1 MATQYSSFRSKNR
14 IADRATGRSPVKV
27 WISSDIKPD
36 QLFTKNQKVQSA
48 LSISERTPPII
59 SAGEENTAF
68 HTINF
73 CIGHNLFLFYYGSE
87 MSSRIGSV
95 LYIVWMHD
103 YDHNGAILR
112 KVNGSSII
120 H

>member
-1 MATQYSSFRSKNR
+1 
-14 IADRATGRSPVKV
+14 
-27 WISSDIKPD
+27 
-36 QLFTKNQKVQSA
+36 
-48 LSISERTPPII
+48 
-59 SAGEENTAF
+59 
-68 HTINF
+68 
-73 CIGHNLFLFYYGSE
+73 